1 MRLYY
6 KILALSVSVA
16 LVTACQSVPNSSAQT
31 LNSSSVQAVSEEV
44 LRARLNQALK
54 NHMRSNFSYQS
65 QILMDNDERLQA
77 LQSASTEQLAASDVA
92 DERCEHEHDAAY
104 VELMK
109 KAGTLDTASLVSKH
123 ALAMQTIK
131 DNYLACRKALWDS
144 YGLNEEGLAD
154 DVQTEDGESTLN
166 DRDLN
171 SSDLNVG
178 DLNSSDLNGSDLN
191 DGEHSATEDTAVA
204 AAAAVMRAL
213 GSDLKMDDELN
224 QTESAGSAQNLS
236 QDENCVSDVAA
247 IERYDDNEGAYEGNQ
262 DGYDAQHTKLDLKKA
277 KLAKAYLF
285 DSLTVSVVG
294 NYRPLVGYISIL
306 PQATYR
312 AKNVNMMINQ
322 PIVISLKDE
331 AIYLWAD
338 NLALANA
345 SYLDD
350 ELGDKWQGK
359 WLKLPINDGSLP
371 KDFAKDVIQSYVK
384 AREKIMADS
393 AVEMVGMDALPS
405 SLKLQSNLGA
415 DSIVRVRKPAELST
429 LRYFY
434 DEMSQK
440 YPSLVQATSAC
451 QTLDQA
457 AHDAENTPTVEAAI
471 EDVHQHLNSHALMQ
485 QLFAV
490 IDSRTS
496 STAPM
501 LDLHR
506 DEYYGLKG
514 NTVVW
519 QATQAQAQSKQE
531 TVAVYQLTQFY
542 PKIMSEF
549 DRLPAQSKMPNAHNT
564 VDVMDYGN
572 DLIDRIQKSDNV
584 INQTVAGLLF
594 ALLGVDLQSSG
605 QDSSDY
611 GQDSSDY

>member
-31 LNSSSVQAVSEEV
+31 LNSSLVQAVSEEA

-77 LQSASTEQLAASDVA
+77 LQSASAEQLAASDVA

-154 DVQTEDGESTLN
+154 DVQTEDGESALN
-166 DRDLN
+166 DSDLN

-178 DLNSSDLNGSDLN
+178 DLNDSDLN
-191 DGEHSATEDTAVA
+191 DSEHSATEDAAV

-236 QDENCVSDVAA
+236 QDENCVSDVAT

-350 ELGDKWQGK
+350 ELGNQWQGK

-405 SLKLQSNLGA
+405 SLKLQSSLGA

-440 YPSLVQATSAC
+440 HPSLVQVTSAC

-457 AHDAENTPTVEAAI
+457 AHDAENTTTAEAAT
-471 EDVHQHLNSHALMQ
+471 EDAHQHLNSHALMQ

-549 DRLPAQSKMPNAHNT
+549 DRLPAQSKLPNAHNT

-584 INQTVAGLLF
+584 INQTVAGVLF

>member
-31 LNSSSVQAVSEEV
+31 LNSSSVQAVSEEA

-350 ELGDKWQGK
+350 ELGNQWQGK

-485 QLFAV
+485 QLFSV

>member
-31 LNSSSVQAVSEEV
+31 LNSSSVQAVSEEA

-131 DNYLACRKALWDS
+131 DNYLTCRKALWDS

-154 DVQTEDGESTLN
+154 DTQTEDGESTLN
-166 DRDLN
+166 DSDLN
-171 SSDLNVG
+171 SSDLN
-178 DLNSSDLNGSDLN
+178 SSDLN
-191 DGEHSATEDTAVA
+191 DGEHSATEDAAA

-213 GSDLKMDDELN
+213 GNDPKMDDELN

-236 QDENCVSDVAA
+236 QDENCVSDAAA
-247 IERYDDNEGAYEGNQ
+247 IERYDDNKGAYEDNQ

-277 KLAKAYLF
+277 KLAKVYLF
-285 DSLTVSVVG
+285 DPLTVSVVG

-350 ELGDKWQGK
+350 ELGNQWQGK

-371 KDFAKDVIQSYVK
+371 KDFTKDVIQSYVK

-393 AVEMVGMDALPS
+393 AVEMVSMDALPS

-457 AHDAENTPTVEAAI
+457 AHDTENTATAEAAT
-471 EDVHQHLNSHALMQ
+471 EDAHQHLNSHALMQ
-485 QLFAV
+485 QLFA
-490 IDSRTS
+490 ITDSRTS

-514 NTVVW
+514 NTVLW

-584 INQTVAGLLF
+584 INQTVVGLLF